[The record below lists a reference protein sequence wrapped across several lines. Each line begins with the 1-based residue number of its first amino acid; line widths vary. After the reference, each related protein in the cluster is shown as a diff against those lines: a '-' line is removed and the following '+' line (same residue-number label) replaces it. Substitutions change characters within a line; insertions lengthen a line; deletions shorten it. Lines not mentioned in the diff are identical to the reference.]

1 MCECLNSPKE
11 WSKISR
17 KLNGRTQHQIKN
29 RFICILSME
38 LDYTRERIRDLM
50 KNNAISSLMI
60 QTLKSLRLKK
70 QQNFSLI
77 YHLQNEKAK
86 EAEVNEINENTMSSY
101 EGFVEKNE
109 ELKKNVLKDNEF
121 DWLSNGKNQEL
132 FARQT
137 NFNVDD
143 FINFDM

>member
-1 MCECLNSPKE
+1 
-11 WSKISR
+11 
-17 KLNGRTQHQIKN
+17 
-29 RFICILSME
+29 ME